1 MGEDRTDP
9 PLAQTGPERRR
20 YTVAEAARLLN
31 TSAEAIRSRIK
42 RGTLESVKEGATVYV
57 LLSPDQT
64 PPGHRSD
71 TTRTADQLPSSQSD
85 VLISEMRGRIED
97 LRAQL
102 EAERRANEQNRRII
116 AALTTRIPE
125 LPPAQETPTE
135 SIQAPPATAEEGI
148 RRRSWDGSE
157 ELQVRPRRPSW
168 LLVVALALLLVL
180 SFAALG
186 FFGVLLFGG

>member
-9 PLAQTGPERRR
+9 PFAQTGPERRR
-20 YTVAEAARLLN
+20 YTVAEAARTLD

-57 LLSPDQT
+57 LLGADQT
-64 PPGHRSD
+64 PPGHGSD
-71 TTRTADQLPSSQSD
+71 TARTADESLPQYD

-116 AALTTRIPE
+116 AALTTRVPE

-135 SIQAPPATAEEGI
+135 PTQAPPGAAEEGA
-148 RRRSWDGSE
+148 RERSWDGLG
-157 ELQVRPRRPSW
+157 ELQVRPGRPSW
-168 LLVVALALLLVL
+168 LLVVVLASLLVL